1 MQIKLQ
7 NGENTIKI
15 MVSDVRNVVTEV
27 TRINSKGKPEKKK
40 GYYRNLE
47 QALKYVVEDFP
58 FISRDKTIKDLQLFM
73 DGLKKQLWK
82 ELEGLKFPSNEEIL
96 NTKETESKEVFDDDD
111 DDWDDTEI
119 PEESDDNED
128 WD

>member
-15 MVSDVRNVVTEV
+15 YVSDVRNVVVEI
-27 TRINSKGKPEKKK
+27 TRVNSKGKPEKKK
-40 GYYRNLE
+40 GYYRGLQE
-47 QALKYVVEDFP
+47 ALKYIVEDFP

-73 DGLKKQLWK
+73 DGMKQQLWK

-111 DDWDDTEI
+111 WDDDDFG
-119 PEESDDNED
+119 ESDDDED
-128 WD
+128 WE

>member
-15 MVSDVRNVVTEV
+15 YVSDVRNVVVEI

-40 GYYRNLE
+40 GFYRDLE
-47 QALKYVVEDFP
+47 HALKYIVEDFP
-58 FISRDKTIKDLQLFM
+58 FISRDKTIRDLQLFM
-73 DGLKKQLWK
+73 DDMKQQLWK

-111 DDWDDTEI
+111 WDDAEI
-119 PEESDDNED
+119 PEESDDDED
-128 WD
+128 WE